1 MRKEFSLI
9 ATVVIFSM
17 CCEAPAMVEPEEI
30 SNSDQSSQA
39 VDNLESPLIEVT
51 SESDST
57 LQEIDPCYNPEEP
70 PFDYDAALCV
80 YTDHGTQCDWYV
92 GPNGTD
98 GCYESFVFYNSE
110 CVWTFQNDYCGK
122 FIK

>member
-9 ATVVIFSM
+9 ATAVIFSM
-17 CCEAPAMVEPEEI
+17 GCEAPAPVESGEI
-30 SNSDQSSQA
+30 QSPQA
-39 VDNLESPLIEVT
+39 VDNLESPLDEVA
-51 SESDST
+51 SESDPSP
-57 LQEIDPCYNPEEP
+57 QEIDPCDNPEEP
-70 PFDYDAALCV
+70 PFDYEATLCV

-92 GPNGTD
+92 GPSGTK

-110 CVWTFQNDYCGK
+110 CVWTFKNDYCGK